1 MSERVLTGEH
11 FILGDY
17 AISEGAMAAGC
28 SFFGGYPITP
38 ASQVAERISRR
49 MLEVKDCEYI
59 QMEDEI
65 GSMAAIIGASCAG
78 AKSMTATS
86 GPGLSLMLEN
96 IGLAYMMEVPCVIV
110 NVMRGGPSTGMPTL
124 TSQGDIMQ
132 AKWGSHGDVEMI
144 AYAPATIQE
153 AFDFT
158 IKSFNASEK
167 YRTPVM
173 LLTDQITGLS
183 TGNLVIPPEEE
194 IKLEYRRVPVDVNKD
209 DYLPYDDNYLIP
221 PMAIAGEGYNTH
233 MTGLTHDELGYPA
246 TFPKAH
252 EKLMRRLEKKFTDN
266 IDDIV
271 EYQEYMLEDADI
283 AIVCYGTESR
293 SVNRA
298 IIDARDKGIKVGM
311 FRAITVW
318 PFPEKQI
325 RELSN
330 KVKKII
336 VPEGNLGQYV
346 HPVREFADC
355 EVISLPSY
363 NTQIHPPADII
374 DVIEEANQ

>member
-1 MSERVLTGEH
+1 MSNRVMTGEH

-17 AISEGAMAAGC
+17 AIAEGALAAGC
-28 SFFGGYPITP
+28 SFFAGYPITP
-38 ASQVAERISRR
+38 ASQVPERISRR
-49 MLEVKDCEYI
+49 MLEIENTEYI

-65 GSMAAIIGASCAG
+65 ASMAAIIGASCAG

-124 TSQGDIMQ
+124 TSQGDVMQ

-153 AFDFT
+153 TFDHT
-158 IKSFNASEK
+158 IKCFNAAEK
-167 YRTPVM
+167 YRTPVI

-194 IKLEYRRVPVDVNKD
+194 IITEYRAVPEGGQEG
-209 DYLPYDDNYLIP
+209 YLPYDPTYLVP
-221 PMAIAGEGYNTH
+221 PMAIAGEGYNIH
-233 MTGLTHDELGYPA
+233 MTGLTHNEFGYPA
-246 TFPKAH
+246 TFPANH
-252 EKLMRRLEKKFTDN
+252 AKLMGRIQRKFTDN
-266 IDDIV
+266 LDDII
-271 EYQEYMLEDADI
+271 EYEEYLLEDAEI

-293 SVNRA
+293 SVVRA
-298 IIDARDKGIKVGM
+298 IKDVREKGIKVGM

-318 PFPEKQI
+318 PFPEEQI
-325 RELSN
+325 KELSK

-336 VPEGNLGQYV
+336 VPEGNMGQYV
-346 HPVREFADC
+346 HPVREFAEC

-363 NTQIHPPADII
+363 SAQIHPPADII

>member
-1 MSERVLTGEH
+1 
-11 FILGDY
+11 
-17 AISEGAMAAGC
+17 MAAGC
-28 SFFGGYPITP
+28 RFFAGYPITP
-38 ASQVAERISRR
+38 ASQVPERIARR
-49 MLEVKDCEYI
+49 MLEVEDCEYI

-65 GSMAAIIGASCAG
+65 ASMAAIIGGSCAG

-132 AKWGSHGDVEMI
+132 AKWGAHGDVYMI
-144 AYAPATIQE
+144 AYAPSTIQE
-153 AFDFT
+153 AFDMT

-167 YRTPVM
+167 YRTPVL

-183 TGNLVIPPEEE
+183 TGNLIIPKEEE
-194 IKLEYRRVPVDVNKD
+194 IELVYRKVPTNGDKEN
-209 DYLPYDDNYLIP
+209 YLPYDEKHVIP
-221 PMAIAGEGYNTH
+221 PMAIAGEGYTIH
-233 MTGLTHDELGYPA
+233 MTGLTHNELGYPA
-246 TFPKAH
+246 TFPDAH
-252 EKLMRRLEKKFTDN
+252 AKLMKRLERKFLDN

-271 EYQEYMLEDADI
+271 EYEEFMLDDAEI
-283 AIVCYGTESR
+283 GIVCYGTESR
-293 SVNRA
+293 SVYRA
-298 IIDARDKGIKVGM
+298 ILNAREKGIKVGM
-311 FRAITVW
+311 FRAKTVW

-325 RELSN
+325 KELGK

-346 HPVREFADC
+346 HPVREYADC

-363 NTQIHPPADII
+363 SAQIHPPADIM
-374 DVIEEANQ
+374 DAIEEANQ